1 MDGGAWWAAVHGVT
15 KSRIRLSTHAHTSW
29 LSWGFPGGSD
39 GKEYAC
45 NASCY
50 SEGGASWP
58 DLPDRISL
66 PITPCVFPHKPNVW
80 LKVTFAE
87 GEILEYCSVDASR
100 YLQCLDGKKAR
111 HIVNP

>member
-1 MDGGAWWAAVHGVT
+1 MWSAPLAGHVWPHP
-15 KSRIRLSTHAHTSW
+15 S
-29 LSWGFPGGSD
+29 
-39 GKEYAC
+39 
-45 NASCY
+45 SCY

-66 PITPCVFPHKPNVW
+66 PLTPCVFPHQPNVW

-111 HIVNP
+111 VGTYTLSS